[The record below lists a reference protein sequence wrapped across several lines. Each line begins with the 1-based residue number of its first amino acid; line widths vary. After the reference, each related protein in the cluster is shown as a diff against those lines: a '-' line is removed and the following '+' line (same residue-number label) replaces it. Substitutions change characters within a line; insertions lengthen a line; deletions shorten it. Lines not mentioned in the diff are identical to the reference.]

1 MRRGAMRSNQHDA
14 HELCGPSD
22 AENGSARAIP
32 GGAWSKPG
40 LRRKGLDRAVCLPSA
55 AIWGVPRVW
64 VGIRCFIKAT
74 ASLGGPLPLPGALRK
89 LEYTRRSE
97 RKTKRSERE
106 KKRQALDGGDRT
118 SGGQK

>member
-1 MRRGAMRSNQHDA
+1 MRSNQRDA
-14 HELCGPSD
+14 HELCGLSD

-40 LRRKGLDRAVCLPSA
+40 LRRKGLDRAASQPSA

-64 VGIRCFIKAT
+64 VGIRSVKAT

-89 LEYTRRSE
+89 LEYTRRSL
-97 RKTKRSERE
+97 K
-106 KKRQALDGGDRT
+106 AVDFYYCAVMWL
-118 SGGQK
+118 